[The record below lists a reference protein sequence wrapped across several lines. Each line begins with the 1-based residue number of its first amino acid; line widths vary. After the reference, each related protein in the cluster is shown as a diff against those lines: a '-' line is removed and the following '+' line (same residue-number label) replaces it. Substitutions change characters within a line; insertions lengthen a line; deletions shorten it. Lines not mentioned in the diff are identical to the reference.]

1 MQTDIHTLKVMWQR
15 EVILFTS
22 MISSWIGETL
32 PQGLLCGNWPRTSMS
47 YIHICVKMK
56 KSLPRTLLWAGK
68 RNKQQFEAQREKNRM
83 VGETVSVNEVGGV
96 DVCRFGRTGNEEGL
110 DEQAGLVHSE
120 SMVQGL
126 GGDGI
131 AVGEFGG
138 EGVCGA
144 EGEFGVCG
152 AVGEFGGEG
161 VCGAVETRH
170 QDQHDGSM
178 DSDVDGCGDTAESV
192 VGEAEGD
199 RVSGCECQQGQAAP
213 TDALRWLHLP
223 EAVAQATT
231 MNDLRLLKQSVR
243 DLQVR
248 VHELES

>member
-120 SMVQGL
+120 SRVQGL

-152 AVGEFGGEG
+152 AS
-161 VCGAVETRH
+161 CG
-170 QDQHDGSM
+170 
-178 DSDVDGCGDTAESV
+178 
-192 VGEAEGD
+192 
-199 RVSGCECQQGQAAP
+199 
-213 TDALRWLHLP
+213 
-223 EAVAQATT
+223 
-231 MNDLRLLKQSVR
+231 
-243 DLQVR
+243 
-248 VHELES
+248 